1 MNKWTKRLVGA
12 VLVVIVAS
20 SAVGLAAAQ
29 GPGDRGRPFAR
40 GAGLRLDFAH
50 LVVQTVEDMTDLT
63 WTDVL
68 AALRDGQTLSEVLE
82 ANGADP
88 QAVRD
93 AVKAEITAQIE
104 GAVADG
110 TITQTRA
117 DALLAQLDTAL
128 DRAFNSTLPIW
139 PAPIRD
145 RIHQRIQD
153 TLENTLVG
161 VIADQAGLDTAD
173 LLREVLMP
181 PTLGEVIESYG
192 LDAEAVIAEAETRI
206 TEAIN
211 ERVANGLLTQD
222 EADELLAGLHDWLV
236 NRLDA
241 SFWFMRG
248 LGWDMMPDGWGGMR
262 DGMRGRFGGMG
273 MMPAPSSGGIF

>member
-1 MNKWTKRLVGA
+1 MNKWTVRLMA
-12 VLVVIVAS
+12 IVLVIAVAL
-20 SAVGLAAAQ
+20 SAVAIAAAQ

-40 GAGLRLDFAH
+40 AGLRLDFAYI
-50 LVVQTVEDMTDLT
+50 VRQTVEDMTDLT

-93 AVKAEITAQIE
+93 AVKAEATAQIE
-104 GAVADG
+104 RAVADG

-128 DRAFNSTLPIW
+128 DRAFNSTLPMW

-145 RIHQRIQD
+145 RIQD

-161 VIADQAGLDTAD
+161 VIADQAGLETTE

-211 ERVANGLLTQD
+211 QRVADGSLTQD

-241 SFWFMRG
+241 PFWFMGRG
-248 LGWDMMPDGWGGMR
+248 LGWDMMPGGMG
-262 DGMRGRFGGMG
+262 GMRGRFGGMG
-273 MMPAPSSGGIF
+273 QRPGGVF

>member
-1 MNKWTKRLVGA
+1 MNKWTVRLMA
-12 VLVVIVAS
+12 IVLVIAVAL
-20 SAVGLAAAQ
+20 SAVAIAAAQ

-40 GAGLRLDFAH
+40 AGLRLDFAYI
-50 LVVQTVEDMTDLT
+50 VRQTVEDMTDLT

-93 AVKAEITAQIE
+93 AVKAEATAQIE
-104 GAVADG
+104 QAVADG
-110 TITQTRA
+110 AITQTRA

-128 DRAFNSTLPIW
+128 DRAFNSTLPMW

-153 TLENTLVG
+153 TLEDTLVG

-211 ERVANGLLTQD
+211 QRVADGSLTQD

-241 SFWFMRG
+241 PFWFMGRG
-248 LGWDMMPDGWGGMR
+248 LGWDMMPGGMGGMR
-262 DGMRGRFGGMG
+262 DGMRGRFGGMEIG
-273 MMPAPSSGGIF
+273 RAHV

>member
-1 MNKWTKRLVGA
+1 MNKWTVRLMA
-12 VLVVIVAS
+12 IVLVIAVAL
-20 SAVGLAAAQ
+20 SAVAIAAAQ

-40 GAGLRLDFAH
+40 AGLRLDFAYI
-50 LVVQTVEDMTDLT
+50 VRQTVEDMTDLT

-93 AVKAEITAQIE
+93 AVKAEATAQIE
-104 GAVADG
+104 QAVADG
-110 TITQTRA
+110 AITQTRA

-128 DRAFNSTLPIW
+128 DRAFNSTLPMW

-153 TLENTLVG
+153 TLEDTLVG
-161 VIADQAGLDTAD
+161 VIADQAGLETTE

-181 PTLGEVIESYG
+181 PTLGEVIENYG
-192 LDAEAVIAEAETRI
+192 LDAEVVIAEAETRI
-206 TEAIN
+206 TEALN
-211 ERVANGLLTQD
+211 QRVADGSLTQD

-241 SFWFMRG
+241 PFWFMGRG
-248 LGWDMMPDGWGGMR
+248 LGRDMMPGGMG
-262 DGMRGRFGGMG
+262 GMRGRFGGMG
-273 MMPAPSSGGIF
+273 QRPGGVF